1 MNELFRRLL
10 FLPPQASGFARQFD
24 YLHYAVITVSML
36 GTFGV
41 ALALVWFSFRYR
53 RKGARDDI
61 HRERPRPLTHAQE
74 FGTAFG
80 LLALFVAFW
89 CFGVRQFA
97 LMQRVPPG
105 ALLVYVTAKQWM
117 WSFDYANGNRTNETL
132 YVPTGRTVELAM
144 TSRDVI
150 HSFYVPAFR
159 IKKDVIPG
167 RTTSVWFSAVRPGV
181 YPIFCAEY
189 CGLDHSGMR
198 GRVVVL
204 TPSDYAERF
213 ERTPRAAGA
222 TEHPLAEREPG
233 ANGDLTSLAARGERV
248 AAARGCLRCHTLDGT
263 PHLGPSWA
271 RLYGHEVPLANGGT
285 VVADAAYLTE
295 SMMDPLAKVHRGYTP
310 IMPTYRGIL
319 DPPETAALLE
329 LMRSLADEP
338 IGPTAPLVSA
348 GVPALELP
356 TARDGGIAP

>member
-1 MNELFRRLL
+1 MNELMRRLL
-10 FLPPQASGFARQFD
+10 FLPPQASGFARDFD

-36 GTFGV
+36 GVLAV
-41 ALALVWFSFRYR
+41 ALALVWFSFKYR
-53 RKGARDDI
+53 RRAGTAGS
-61 HRERPRPLTHAQE
+61 ERPRPQPLTHAQE
-74 FGTAFG
+74 FATAFG
-80 LLALFVAFW
+80 LLTLFVVFW

-105 ALLVYVTAKQWM
+105 GLLVYVTAKQWM

-159 IKKDVIPG
+159 VKKDVIPG
-167 RTTSVWFSAVRPGV
+167 RTTSVWFSALRPGV

-189 CGLDHSGMR
+189 CGLDHSVMR
-198 GRVVVL
+198 GRVVAL
-204 TPSDYAERF
+204 TPSEFAERF
-213 ERTPRAAGA
+213 ERTPRAPGGA
-222 TEHPLAEREPG
+222 THPLAAGEPG
-233 ANGDLTSLAARGERV
+233 TNGELTSLAARGERV

-271 RLYGHEVPLANGGT
+271 RLYGHEVPLETGAP

-295 SMMDPLAKVHRGYTP
+295 SMMEPLAKVHRGFSP

-319 DPPETAALLE
+319 QPAETAALVE
-329 LMRSLADEP
+329 LIRSLADAP
-338 IGPTAPLVSA
+338 IEPTAPLVSA
-348 GVPALELP
+348 NAPSVTLP
-356 TARDGGIAP
+356 TAVDGGIAP